1 MPSIPDYF
9 DEYQANKVDTTV
21 EFMQA
26 RLDML
31 AESAPDWFKFEAG
44 FRFVWDTSPS
54 IYIGPGGHRDLSDFQ
69 PPSILFAFLYKGVR
83 RRLREGH
90 GRPRRGRLDG
100 RARCI

>member
-54 IYIGPGGHRDLSDFQ
+54 IYIGPGGDRDLSDFQ
-69 PPSILFAFLYKGVR
+69 PPSFLFAFL
-83 RRLREGH
+83 
-90 GRPRRGRLDG
+90 
-100 RARCI
+100 